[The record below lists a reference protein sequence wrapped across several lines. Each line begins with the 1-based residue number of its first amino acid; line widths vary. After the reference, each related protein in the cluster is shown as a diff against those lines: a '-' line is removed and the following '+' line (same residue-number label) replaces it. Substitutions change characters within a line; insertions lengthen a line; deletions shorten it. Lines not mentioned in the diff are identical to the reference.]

1 MVNGSDS
8 EVRGAALRSPRSQTG
23 GSNRSSPSRS
33 PIHHT
38 HSPRVSVGTHSGS
51 SSPSRTKPIKI
62 HTPSQ
67 SSLATVTTVTSH
79 SNSHVTSNSQDLK
92 TEAMNATNANVCLS
106 VNNVTMNGSDT
117 RLIEDVEMLDG
128 IMEEDNSV
136 VTNGNSA
143 DGHYMNGDTFN
154 DCDRDDNMEIDPPL
168 SHKRQLCGGSQLAI
182 EKMLQFGRELQAMST
197 KLKKDN
203 GKNEANKKALQDA
216 FSLLAYS
223 DPWSSPVG
231 AQLDPVRREPVCA
244 ALNSAILDSFGL
256 PKQTPLELTIAQAT
270 ECMKLMSKAGIGSC
284 AFTSVS
290 DYLH

>member
-1 MVNGSDS
+1 MFLLLIAGIQKLVLAGRMGEAIETTQQLYPGLLERNANLLFMLKCRQFIEMVNGSDS

-67 SSLATVTTVTSH
+67 SSLATVTSH

-92 TEAMNATNANVCLS
+92 TEALNATNANVCLS

-128 IMEEDNSV
+128 ILEEDNSV

-154 DCDRDDNMEIDPPL
+154 DCDRDDTM
-168 SHKRQLCGGSQLAI
+168 
-182 EKMLQFGRELQAMST
+182 
-197 KLKKDN
+197 
-203 GKNEANKKALQDA
+203 GK
-216 FSLLAYS
+216 
-223 DPWSSPVG
+223 
-231 AQLDPVRREPVCA
+231 C
-244 ALNSAILDSFGL
+244 
-256 PKQTPLELTIAQAT
+256 
-270 ECMKLMSKAGIGSC
+270 
-284 AFTSVS
+284 
-290 DYLH
+290 